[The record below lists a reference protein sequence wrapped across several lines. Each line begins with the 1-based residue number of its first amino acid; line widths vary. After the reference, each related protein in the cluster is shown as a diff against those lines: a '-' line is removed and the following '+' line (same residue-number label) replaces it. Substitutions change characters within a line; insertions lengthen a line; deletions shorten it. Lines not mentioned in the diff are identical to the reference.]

1 MRRIFIF
8 LLISILLLL
17 RFSLSTRR
25 SVFQNGEVYN
35 MLLDVNESRATILKI
50 NNKYPINNIYAR
62 LFYKEDGRYNG
73 YFIVKKLRQEDSF
86 SFMELKEIK
95 SEKMK
100 GNFINT
106 YLSNIFERASEDFS
120 PSLKNMNKALFLGE
134 NFLSKKTKEK
144 IRYLGLSHIFAM
156 SGLHIGIVFFI
167 IYFIC
172 FKIFES
178 KFIIE
183 ITSLFFLSLYYLGVK
198 ESPSFTRAYIMI
210 VIYLFGKLL
219 YEKISPEKALFASG
233 IISIFIKPN
242 TVFSLSFQL
251 SYLAMLAIVYF
262 YPFIKKLN
270 IKKWKTLDYIFFTLS
285 IQIFLIP
292 IQIFY
297 FNSLPFLSILLNILI
312 LPFVSFYIT
321 VLYLHLFLENFY
333 LSFILNP
340 LVGLNYKIFEKII
353 NFCSKI
359 PNMSIYFYNKNSIYF
374 YLVFFLLVFII
385 KNSMFKKSMKNKTV
399 CAILEASKMEV

>member
-1 MRRIFIF
+1 
-8 LLISILLLL
+8 
-17 RFSLSTRR
+17 
-25 SVFQNGEVYN
+25 
-35 MLLDVNESRATILKI
+35 
-50 NNKYPINNIYAR
+50 
-62 LFYKEDGRYNG
+62 
-73 YFIVKKLRQEDSF
+73 
-86 SFMELKEIK
+86 
-95 SEKMK
+95 
-100 GNFINT
+100 
-106 YLSNIFERASEDFS
+106 
-120 PSLKNMNKALFLGE
+120 
-134 NFLSKKTKEK
+134 
-144 IRYLGLSHIFAM
+144 
-156 SGLHIGIVFFI
+156 
-167 IYFIC
+167 
-172 FKIFES
+172 
-178 KFIIE
+178 
-183 ITSLFFLSLYYLGVK
+183 
-198 ESPSFTRAYIMI
+198 MI

-242 TVFSLSFQL
+242 TIFSLSFQL
-251 SYLAMLAIVYF
+251 SYLAMLAIIYF

-270 IKKWKTLDYIFFTLS
+270 IKKWKSLDYIFFTLS

-333 LSFILNP
+333 LSFILSP

-374 YLVFFLLVFII
+374 YLVFFFWYL
-385 KNSMFKKSMKNKTV
+385 
-399 CAILEASKMEV
+399 